1 MILDVEEAS
10 RSSFVR
16 IHFGDGDCILSCH
29 FHSLSATCLTC
40 HLFTGPL
47 SEAKEAIVV
56 VVWGDRL
63 CRLRYGVHAVRI

>member
-1 MILDVEEAS
+1 MLRRLAAVV
-10 RSSFVR
+10 SFAYTLGTGIVY
-16 IHFGDGDCILSCH
+16 CPATST
-29 FHSLSATCLTC
+29 LSATCLTC